1 MKKSIRFFSILV
13 PASVVMLILV
23 SFQVQKTNVSGT
35 WNMTV
40 ETSQGSGNPVLVLK
54 QINDS
59 IITGTYTGQFGE
71 APLKGKVS
79 GNKINFQIST
89 PDLTIDYIGTV
100 EGSTMKGKVVFGSYG
115 EGTFT
120 GKMKE
125 N

>member
-1 MKKSIRFFSILV
+1 MLV

-79 GNKINFQIST
+79 ANKINFQIST